1 MEDCIFCKI
10 VKGEIPCHKVYED
23 DDVLAFLDISPVN
36 PGHTLVIP
44 KRHYADLLELP
55 EVEAQRLIARVK
67 KISPAVISGVEA
79 QAFNLNLNNGK
90 VSGQEVA
97 HVHWHIVP
105 RFEGD
110 GRELWHGRPYGEGEV
125 EEILEKIK
133 NLIK

>member
-44 KRHYADLLELP
+44 KCHYADLLELP

-67 KISPAVISGVEA
+67 KISPAVISSVEA

>member
-55 EVEAQRLIARVK
+55 EVESQRLIARVK